1 MDGHSISRVSYPP
14 NPHVSHLCCITAA
27 RPKLLVD
34 KIAALTHLCAQT
46 QTELDALKR
55 HSCRTCCFCSVQEP
69 LTEVTHWGDL
79 VNVMFFTLGNDS
91 PRQRN
96 HKTMEQHNISRTSY
110 LPKPHV
116 THRWCITSARSN
128 LLVERFA
135 APTQLTHLCART
147 QTELDAL
154 KRHACRTYCFRS
166 VQEPL
171 AEVTHWGDL
180 VNAMFFHARIWLSQ
194 PAKPQNYGTIN
205 ATCQNLMYQIAA
217 VSHLPDQISWLTDL
231 QHQLSW
237 RISVREPKPNLTQW
251 SDTLVGHTASV
262 PCKNPWLKWH
272 TEATLWALCFSR

>member
-1 MDGHSISRVSYPP
+1 MDRHSISRVSYPP

-69 LTEVTHWGDL
+69 LTESLRRLGERYV
-79 VNVMFFTLGNDS
+79 FTLGLDF

-135 APTQLTHLCART
+135 APTQLMHLCART

-154 KRHACRTYCFRS
+154 KRHSRRTYCFRS

-171 AEVTHWGDL
+171 AEVTH
-180 VNAMFFHARIWLSQ
+180 
-194 PAKPQNYGTIN
+194 
-205 ATCQNLMYQIAA
+205 
-217 VSHLPDQISWLTDL
+217 
-231 QHQLSW
+231 
-237 RISVREPKPNLTQW
+237 
-251 SDTLVGHTASV
+251 
-262 PCKNPWLKWH
+262 
-272 TEATLWALCFSR
+272 